1 MTLNEY
7 VEAITKLMIDGI
19 ERDEEEIK
27 KKWAEIKAECERKRP
42 DIKTV
47 KNALRII
54 EERTSSIHAVTA
66 RLDMIN
72 TFSRLL
78 KEENDG

>member
-7 VEAITKLMIDGI
+7 METMTELMTNGI

-27 KKWAEIKAECERKRP
+27 KKWAEIKAECERTRP

-54 EERTSSIHAVTA
+54 EERTSSIYAVTA
-66 RLDMIN
+66 RLDIMN
-72 TFSRLL
+72 TFNRLV
-78 KEENDG
+78 KEENK